1 MAKFKANNKS
11 LQFTIVGLQNKE
23 TGKLVLTGT
32 NLPMPSEVF
41 TPGKNYDVQ
50 LDITEQLGQAVY
62 LSQLHSVWAP
72 FVWAVRMLVGVPASI
87 SVREYRFKKGLKKG
101 RKIPPSAVY
110 KGGFPNHYNAEFELV
125 ELDASAIEPKLKAWG
140 VDSLPRENTTA
151 ISADKDLEQKLL

>member
-1 MAKFKANNKS
+1 MAKFKANKKS
-11 LQFTIVGLQNKE
+11 LQFTIVGLQNKDN
-23 TGKLVLTGT
+23 GKLVLTGT
-32 NLPMPSEVF
+32 NLPLPGEVF
-41 TPGKNYDVQ
+41 TPGKDYDVQ

-62 LSQLHSVWAP
+62 LSQLHSAWTP
-72 FVWAVRMLVGVPASI
+72 FVWAVRMLVGIPASI

-110 KGGFPNHYNAEFELV
+110 RGGFPNHYDTNFELV